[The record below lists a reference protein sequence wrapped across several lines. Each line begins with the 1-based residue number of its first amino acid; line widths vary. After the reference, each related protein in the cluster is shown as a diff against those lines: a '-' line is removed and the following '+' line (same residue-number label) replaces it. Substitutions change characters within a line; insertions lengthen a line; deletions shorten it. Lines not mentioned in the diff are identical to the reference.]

1 MQMPHQSRQ
10 TKLNKRGITNDAL
23 AFEAVRL
30 AAAVEVQVLTVVVK
44 VEVPS
49 VVVKVEVPSV
59 VEWEGTGSLSTTGSL
74 SSEDGVAAPLMNG
87 SRGNKR
93 TPWTNALVMSAT
105 SRVWLPRRIVK
116 TTLKAYTAW
125 STSSLRGKCK

>member
-10 TKLNKRGITNDAL
+10 TKLNKRGIINRLDELPLL

-49 VVVKVEVPSV
+49 VVVEVEVPSV
-59 VEWEGTGSLSTTGSL
+59 VEW
-74 SSEDGVAAPLMNG
+74 
-87 SRGNKR
+87 
-93 TPWTNALVMSAT
+93 
-105 SRVWLPRRIVK
+105 
-116 TTLKAYTAW
+116 
-125 STSSLRGKCK
+125 